1 MGSAVSSEVVSALSC
16 DNVNICCEFQVLCT
30 LAQLNVV
37 PSKQGLH
44 FAGDGALLGAG
55 VSVLG
60 SIRVGAGTKVGAG
73 SVVVKELPDYCVAVG
88 VPARIIKQLQI
99 RREPSIDMD
108 QCDDFILDYVI

>member
-1 MGSAVSSEVVSALSC
+1 MKSVPVYQLHVAGPLLGH
-16 DNVNICCEFQVLCT
+16 ICSRCQD
-30 LAQLNVV
+30 
-37 PSKQGLH
+37 

-60 SIRVGAGTKVGAG
+60 PIRVGAGTKVGAG